1 MFSLFFVPPPPFSNF
16 VLLNS
21 CLAVIS
27 QRFLWT
33 HHALP
38 QAISKLG
45 CVHDSCMHYKT
56 HTHSQSHTRIRA
68 PCIAHSHSQRNSQ
81 AWLPALTKTVYGRSQ
96 QVASVHISLIP
107 LPVLC
112 TLSPLTTHSL
122 SSFFSGRT
130 LQFTSSLLS
139 PWQGQL
145 HECYEYKVSV
155 HICLLQHARL
165 SFITASREGVACVCV
180 CLSEQERGRRYVKY
194 SRNVILE
201 HHRHQ
206 FKTAI
211 GEFQANLKLT
221 KANKHIT
228 PIIRALKWPPVC
240 LIKDFKLL
248 VNKSLSG

>member
-122 SSFFSGRT
+122 SSFFFWTHT
-130 LQFTSSLLS
+130 LVHFLAPFPLVGTITLVQ
-139 PWQGQL
+139 
-145 HECYEYKVSV
+145 YKVSV

-206 FKTAI
+206 FKKAI